1 MCSGAFVKENA
12 NITIT
17 LTRPLQTGFGK
28 WAQVWCANLR
38 WCAIHEDSTSNS
50 ESDRGAHVVVKIFQ
64 ESAFRPPEYFD
75 EDGIES
81 GYWRTGAKQARA
93 EALAY
98 VCMMSLQGREVPWSY
113 GFFKVRL
120 PHGELAYAHVMEFV
134 DGKAGGL
141 TRLRNC
147 TGQDLWTV
155 MDAMSSC
162 LYAVIK
168 CGVVQKD
175 VTCENI
181 IIRPGAAQPVVF
193 VDFAAMQSLRSPSV
207 GPVRDPEL
215 IEWDISNDVASLI
228 RAFRK
233 MAVQMS
239 DIAAWLEDRAHR
251 GAPWTRL
258 FAFLTEKMP
267 RWYDLFAI
275 ETDEFIVLNPEV
287 E

>member
-1 MCSGAFVKENA
+1 MS
-12 NITIT
+12 
-17 LTRPLQTGFGK
+17 
-28 WAQVWCANLR
+28 NL
-38 WCAIHEDSTSNS
+38 

-64 ESAFRPPEYFD
+64 ESAFRRPEYFD
-75 EDGIES
+75 KDDIES

-98 VCMMSLQGREVPWSY
+98 VYMRSLQDV
-113 GFFKVRL
+113 KL
-120 PHGELAYAHVMEFV
+120 PHGELTHAHVMEFV
-134 DGKAGGL
+134 DGKPGRL

-147 TGQDLWTV
+147 TNQDLWTV
-155 MDAMSSC
+155 MDVMASC
-162 LYAVIK
+162 LYAVVK

-175 VTCENI
+175 VTCENM

-207 GPVRDPEL
+207 GPVREPEL
-215 IEWDISNDVASLI
+215 IEWDVSNDVASLV

-275 ETDEFIVLNPEV
+275 ETDEFIALNPEV
-287 E
+287 EQEAR